1 MVALAQINANLLREL
16 KGHPQLYLA
25 TLQAMQSQAMVQA
38 QTMRLLIQRSPEEAA
53 KLMRQQQQQQQQ
65 QPAKVAFQV
74 NSNVPLF

>member
-1 MVALAQINANLLREL
+1 MVALAQINANSLRDLREL

-25 TLQAMQSQAMVQA
+25 TLQAMVQA

-65 QPAKVAFQV
+65 QQPAKVAFQV